1 MITVPLQIRPSDQDS
16 LGHVNNAA
24 YVAYV
29 QQAVAELLARQGL
42 GADWRQGSE
51 HHWLMKELAIEYRLG
66 SSFGDRLAA
75 LVWLAEA
82 DEQGPLF
89 GCQIYH
95 SERGPEEVAVR
106 ARSRWQ
112 RQAADGGKAASLPQE
127 SLASAGQEGAEMPRP
142 FRTPAENRE
151 VRRYHWRHS
160 VQRSEVGPGGRVH
173 PHITFQ
179 WIEEAILS
187 ASDEAGWP
195 IERYLAEDFIVFQ
208 MRHDASLFSPAL
220 LGETVE
226 VTSGM
231 VNARRLR
238 GSWHNEIR
246 SLSDGR
252 LLASNYSTGV
262 FLNLN
267 GRPTSPPPGLI
278 KALQQGNA

>member
-24 YVAYV
+24 YVAYI
-29 QQAVAELLARQGL
+29 QQAVAELLAQQGF
-42 GADWRQGSE
+42 GADWRQGSG
-51 HHWLMKELAIEYRLG
+51 HQWMMKELAIEYRLA

-82 DEQGPLF
+82 DEQQPVF
-89 GCQIYH
+89 GCELYH
-95 SERGPEEVAVR
+95 TDRGPEEAAVR

-112 RQAADGGKAASLPQE
+112 RQATASGE
-127 SLASAGQEGAEMPRP
+127 TVSLSQTSLETAGQEGGELPRP
-142 FRTPAENRE
+142 FRAPAEDRE

-187 ASDEAGWP
+187 ASNEAGWP

-208 MRHDASLFSPAL
+208 MRHDASLLAPAV
-220 LGETVE
+220 LGEAVE

-231 VNARRLR
+231 VNARHLR

-246 SLSDGR
+246 SLADGR

-262 FLNLN
+262 FLNLD

-278 KALQQGNA
+278 EALQEPGA

>member
-29 QQAVAELLARQGL
+29 QQAVAELLARQRF

-51 HHWLMKELAIEYRLG
+51 HHWEMKELAIEYRLA

-75 LVWLAEA
+75 LAWLAEA
-82 DEQGPLF
+82 DEQRPLF

-95 SERGPEEVAVR
+95 SERGREEVAVR
-106 ARSRWQ
+106 AQSRWQ
-112 RQAADGGKAASLPQE
+112 RQAAGSGEATSLPQE
-127 SLASAGQEGAEMPRP
+127 FLTTAGQEGAELPRP

-160 VQRSEVGPGGRVH
+160 VQRSEVGLGGRVH
-173 PHITFQ
+173 PHIIFQ

-208 MRHDASLFSPAL
+208 MRHDASFFSPVL
-220 LGETVE
+220 LGEAVE
-226 VTSGM
+226 VTSSM
-231 VNARRLR
+231 VNARHLR
-238 GSWHNEIR
+238 GSWRNEIH

-252 LLASNYSTGV
+252 LLAVNYSTGV
-262 FLNLN
+262 FLNLD

-278 KALQQGNA
+278 EALQRSGA